1 MNRLFGNISFL
12 LWAVLL
18 VVLQVVLFNNL
29 TLFDI
34 SRPFPYILAILYLP
48 IRMPRWQGVL
58 LAFALGYIVDIF
70 NYSYGIHASACLF
83 MYFLRD
89 FYLHTIL
96 SVTEESAGEEP
107 HLSTLGTSTFL
118 LYVSGMVF
126 IHHLT
131 IVSLDILSIS
141 RILIIL
147 VNSMVNTVFTLLLIM
162 IIEIIFFYQRG
173 SRR

>member
-1 MNRLFGNISFL
+1 MNRIFGNIAFL
-12 LWAVLL
+12 ARALIL

-48 IRMPRWQGVL
+48 IRMSRWQGIL
-58 LAFALGYIVDIF
+58 LSFVLGYIVDVF
-70 NYSYGIHASACLF
+70 NYSYGIHASASLL

-96 SVTEESAGEEP
+96 NTTEKSAGEEP
-107 HLSTLGTSTFL
+107 HLSTLGTSSFL

-126 IHHLT
+126 IHQLT

-147 VNSMVNTVFTLLLIM
+147 VNTIVNTVFTLILIM
-162 IIEIIFFYQRG
+162 IIEIIFFYPRG
-173 SRR
+173 RSR